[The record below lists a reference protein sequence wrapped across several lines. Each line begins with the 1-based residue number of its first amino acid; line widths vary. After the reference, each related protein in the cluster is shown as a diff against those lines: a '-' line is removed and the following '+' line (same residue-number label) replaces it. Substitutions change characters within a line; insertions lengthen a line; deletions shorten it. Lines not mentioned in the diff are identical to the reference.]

1 MSQSITFESE
11 IKVLLKTG
19 KVILGSKKTI
29 KALKLGKLKGV
40 IIASTLRSDIKN
52 DIMRYASLAG
62 VPVVEYKGSG
72 WELGTV
78 VGKPF
83 LISTVGV
90 EELGDSQ
97 IMKLAN
103 Q

>member
-19 KVILGSKKTI
+19 KVLLGSKRTI
-29 KALKLGKLKGV
+29 KALKMGKLKGV
-40 IIASTLRSDIKN
+40 IVASTLRGDIKS

-62 VPVVEYKGSG
+62 IPVVEYKGSG
-72 WELGTV
+72 WELGTIL
-78 VGKPF
+78 GKPF
-83 LISTVGV
+83 LVSAVGV

-103 Q
+103 G